1 MGLYSTI
8 YGVQQGRLEAMAAES
23 SIKEKKT
30 SLIGDVLVKAGVI
43 TPEQLDRAVRIQGR
57 LEQHRQLGEV
67 LVELGYAT
75 RQCIAD
81 AISQHG
87 KAMRIGE
94 ILVEQGLIT
103 EAELQTALHIQRD
116 QGRPIGEV
124 LVHMGAITERTLLQN
139 VAHQAGVPYIEPSL
153 GMLDRRVLDSCSP
166 DYMEKFKFVPFS
178 VTDDREYLVVV
189 SDLRNDET
197 IHAVTDVYQGR
208 FRLALGPSE
217 IVHQTIEEIRKF
229 KASDVGREGGQEGSV
244 TDLVN
249 HILAQAIEDRAS
261 DVHIEP
267 QSTNIRLRYRID
279 GSLVYKTDLPLELLP
294 QIVSRI
300 KIMAECDIAERL
312 RHQGGRLAFEHNGEE
327 FDMRLSI
334 YVTVH
339 GEACVIRVLNKQMG
353 LVDLDELGMA
363 PTMRERYKRDVLDL
377 PTGVVMV
384 TGPTGSGKT
393 TTLYSCLDY
402 CNSAERKIITAE
414 DPVEFMIDGLVQCS
428 TSDKAGR
435 TFESSLREIVR
446 QDPDIIVLG
455 EIRDRQT
462 AEIAIQAALTGH
474 KVYTTFHTEDTIG
487 GLVRLLNME
496 IEAFL
501 ISSTVISVVAQR
513 LLRRIC
519 DQCCVPYQPT
529 PLELARLGLDHGEIR
544 GYEFKKGRGCKNCSY
559 TGYRGRVGVYEL
571 LVVNQEVQ
579 EAILAK
585 RSAHEIRQISQ
596 ETTGLVSM
604 REDGIAKVIR
614 GHTTFEEV
622 LRHTPRTMEQRPLGE
637 LLSMTK

>member
-1 MGLYSTI
+1 MTPEGTAK
-8 YGVQQGRLEAMAAES
+8 VQ
-23 SIKEKKT
+23 KT
-30 SLIGDVLVKAGVI
+30 SLIGEVLAKAGVI
-43 TPEQLDRAVRIQGR
+43 TSEQLDRAIRVQDR

-67 LVELGYAT
+67 LVELGFAT
-75 RQCIAD
+75 RQSIAD
-81 AISQHG
+81 AISKHG
-87 KAMRIGE
+87 KSMRIGE

-103 EAELQTALHIQRD
+103 ENDLQTALSIQRD
-116 QGRPIGEV
+116 GGQPLGTV

-139 VAHQAGVPYIEPSL
+139 IAHQAGVPYIEPSL
-153 GMLDRRVLDSCSP
+153 GMIDRRVLESCSP
-166 DYMEKFKFVPFS
+166 DYMEKFNFVPFS
-178 VTDDREYLVVV
+178 ATEDRDYLVVV
-189 SDLRNDET
+189 CDLRNDET
-197 IHAVTDVYQGR
+197 IHAITDVYQGR
-208 FRLALGPSE
+208 FNLALGPSE
-217 IVHQTIEEIRKF
+217 IIQSTIEEIRKF
-229 KASDVGREGGQEGSV
+229 RTNQSGRVESGEESSV
-244 TDLVN
+244 VNLVN
-249 HILAQAIEDRAS
+249 HVLSQAIEDRAS
-261 DVHIEP
+261 DIHIEP
-267 QSTNIRLRYRID
+267 QSNNIRLRYRID
-279 GSLVYKTDLPLELLP
+279 GSLVYKTDLPLDLLP

-312 RHQGGRLAFEHNGEE
+312 RHQGGRLQYEHNGDE
-327 FDMRLSI
+327 FDMRLSV

-353 LVDLDELGMA
+353 LVNLDELGMV
-363 PTMRERYKRDVLDL
+363 PTMRERYKRDVLDM
-377 PTGVVMV
+377 PTGVVLI

-455 EIRDRQT
+455 EIRDKLT

-519 DQCCVPYQPT
+519 DQCSTPYQPS
-529 PLELARLGLDHGEIR
+529 PLELARLGLDHAELR
-544 GYEFKKGRGCKNCSY
+544 GYEFKRGRGCKNCSY

-571 LVVNQEVQ
+571 LVVNLEVQ
-579 EAILAK
+579 EAILAR
-585 RSAHEIRQISQ
+585 RSAHEIRRISQ

-614 GHTTFEEV
+614 GFTTFDDV
-622 LRHTPRTMEQRPLGE
+622 LRYTPRTTVQRPLGE